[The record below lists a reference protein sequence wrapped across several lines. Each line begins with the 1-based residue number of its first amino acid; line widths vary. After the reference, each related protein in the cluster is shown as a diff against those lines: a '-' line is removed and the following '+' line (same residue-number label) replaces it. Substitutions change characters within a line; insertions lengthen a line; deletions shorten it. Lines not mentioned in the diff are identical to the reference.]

1 MFSLMPGVLTALL
14 EDQCLGG
21 RPCGQSLI
29 PGLSPAYL
37 LSLVLV
43 IPLPCLDVST
53 YPLSKASLDL
63 CSLCVP
69 NL

>member
-1 MFSLMPGVLTALL
+1 MWPVLDTCSKSSLP
-14 EDQCLGG
+14 
-21 RPCGQSLI
+21 S
-29 PGLSPAYL
+29 

-53 YPLSKASLDL
+53 HPLSKASLDL

>member
-1 MFSLMPGVLTALL
+1 MWPVLDTCSKSSLP
-14 EDQCLGG
+14 
-21 RPCGQSLI
+21 S
-29 PGLSPAYL
+29 

-43 IPLPCLDVST
+43 IALPCLDVRIH
-53 YPLSKASLDL
+53 PLSKASLDL